1 MYVFEEARERVRA
14 GGPRR
19 RRTQLDRR
27 TATRA
32 ALITAAIGLLSTVG
46 FAGTTTQ
53 LIARRARVTTG
64 ALHHHFPTKDALLF
78 AVLDH
83 VSDRLRHK
91 LEQSERLD
99 PRGRPAIEALLRHL
113 WTVYGHPEYWAVW
126 EIIIGT
132 RADPKLHR
140 RIVAHREDAMRQV
153 VYPWLARH
161 QAGEAGPEAVATFE
175 LVLIAIRGLSLE
187 RFLDKD
193 DAYLARNLALLAEL
207 VERHRAQAAPGGRGR
222 RKRSPVGDNN
232 MR

>member
-1 MYVFEEARERVRA
+1 
-14 GGPRR
+14 
-19 RRTQLDRR
+19 
-27 TATRA
+27 
-32 ALITAAIGLLSTVG
+32 LSTVG
-46 FAGTTTQ
+46 FAGATTQ

-99 PRGRPAIEALLRHL
+99 PRGRPTIAALVRHL

-132 RADPKLHR
+132 RADAKLHR
-140 RIVAHREDAMRQV
+140 RIVAHREDSMRQV

-161 QAGEAGPEAVATFE
+161 QVVGDGAPEAVATFE
-175 LVLIAIRGLSLE
+175 LMLIAIRGLSLE

-193 DAYLARNLALLAEL
+193 DAYLARNLTLLAEL
-207 VERHRAQAAPGGRGR
+207 VERHRAQAAPGARSR
-222 RKRSPVGDNN
+222 RKRGSVGDNN